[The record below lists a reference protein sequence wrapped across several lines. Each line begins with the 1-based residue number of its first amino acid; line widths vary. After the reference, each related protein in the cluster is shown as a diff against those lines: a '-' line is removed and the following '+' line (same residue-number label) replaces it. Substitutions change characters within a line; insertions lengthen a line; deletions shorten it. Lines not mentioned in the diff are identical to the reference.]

1 MVETKKISST
11 QTNSSVT
18 FSPLVNYIIIKNIG
32 GYPAYLNFNGVAT
45 TSHFK
50 IDPSET
56 LEIGLKNLETV
67 QSICDTGRT
76 TTLTIV
82 GYTI

>member
-67 QSICDTGRT
+67 QSICDTSRT